1 MEINLPPEVEA
12 IITRNIATGGYHS
25 PTEVIVQAL
34 WLLDGWNDSEEEK
47 LEKLRRAV
55 QEGLNGPFVPGEE
68 VFDRL
73 RERSAEARRRKEN
86 PVE

>member
-1 MEINLPPEVEA
+1 MEINLPAEVSE
-12 IITRNIATGGYHS
+12 IITRNIESGEYRS

-55 QEGLNGPFVPGEE
+55 QAGRGDPGPAVSGKEF
-68 VFDRL
+68 FAQL
-73 RERSAEARRRKEN
+73 RAEMSATQFKG
-86 PVE
+86 VE

>member
-1 MEINLPPEVEA
+1 MEINLPAEVAEMLNRKVA
-12 IITRNIATGGYHS
+12 SGEYHS

-55 QEGLNGPFVPGEE
+55 QAGLAGPFEPGEA
-68 VFDRL
+68 VIARL
-73 RERSAEARRRKEN
+73 RTKSANARCSN
-86 PVE
+86 GN